1 MTEDT
6 DRILRALEEF
16 KTQITAG
23 IETFKAEV
31 RADIEGFKAEVRAD
45 IEGFKAEVRADIK
58 TLSDRLDAEVKRW
71 DERFFQL
78 SKDTLVFTRTVITT
92 AAIVAVLT
100 PIILKLVDSPLFT
113 RAIGKLVGE

>member
-6 DRILRALEEF
+6 EKILRALAEF
-16 KTQITAG
+16 KT
-23 IETFKAEV
+23 EV
-31 RADIEGFKAEVRAD
+31 RADIEAFKSEVRAD
-45 IEGFKAEVRADIK
+45 IEAFKSEVRGDIK
-58 TLSDRLDAEVKRW
+58 SLSDRLDTEVKRW

-113 RAIGKLVGE
+113 KAIGKLLGE

>member
-6 DRILRALEEF
+6 DKILRALEEF
-16 KTQITAG
+16 KNQVTAG
-23 IETFKAEV
+23 IESFKAEV
-31 RADIEGFKAEVRAD
+31 KADIES
-45 IEGFKAEVRADIK
+45 FKAEVRADIK
-58 TLSDRLDAEVKRW
+58 ALSDRLDAEVRRW

-113 RAIGKLVGE
+113 RAIGKLLGE